1 MTAPTTLR
9 RPRRARVPERRGT
22 VGGTLVGV
30 FIGIVVGLGLAAGV
44 AYWLMRNNPALS
56 LPGLSGERETPP
68 TGPAS
73 AAASVPGKPRFDFY
87 KILPGVEDA
96 KPQPDLARA
105 AGATP
110 ATVPAAP
117 RATALS
123 PGQAAG
129 IAPGAGSTREA
140 ARGGSAAPPVG
151 TARGGSAAVSVG
163 ATNDANPPAKP
174 GARSWLQAGSFT
186 TDADAEN
193 LKARLALSGLEA
205 SVQAGTLSD
214 GSVRYRVRLGPY
226 DNPDELSRMKTEL
239 AKRGFDVA
247 VIRF

>member
-1 MTAPTTLR
+1 MTAPSALR
-9 RPRRARVPERRGT
+9 RPRRARVAERRWT

-56 LPGLSGERETPP
+56 IPGLSGGRETPP

-105 AGATP
+105 AGAGGATP

-117 RATALS
+117 RAAALS

-129 IAPGAGSTREA
+129 IAPGAGSTRDA
-140 ARGGSAAPPVG
+140 ARGGSATPPAG
-151 TARGGSAAVSVG
+151 PANG
-163 ATNDANPPAKP
+163 AIPPAKP